1 MVGSRLTVPHIRFY
15 ISDYGFGH
23 ASRMIALMRSL
34 HETIDCIISVRTNT
48 AAGFIQNSCPFVKID
63 EKPNDIGV
71 VMQENTASVD
81 VEQTR
86 VKLDA
91 WVDSWDAWIQEETK
105 YCKSQ
110 NVSLV
115 ISDITPQAFHVSN
128 ELGIPGI
135 GISNFTWHLIYHP
148 LYQDS
153 KSVEKI
159 RLAYN
164 LADLGIVLPLNEPMG
179 VFRETYQSPI
189 LSRKITVSRDE
200 IRKRLQIPKDG
211 IVVYVGSG
219 LSFNTVPDCIP
230 KLLEKGILVVVSG
243 GCSINH
249 ENLHIIPYSENE
261 TQNFM
266 GACDLVVTKPGYST
280 VAEAITTKVPLLIFR
295 REGFAEDDFIINP
308 LVENRIG
315 MSLSWEEIAEG
326 NWIENI
332 SEILSMKEN
341 YLQANSKFITD
352 GTQAIITKLKEYL

>member
-1 MVGSRLTVPHIRFY
+1 MVGSRLISPHIRFY

-34 HETIDCIISVRTNT
+34 YETIDCIISVRTNT
-48 AAGFIQNSCPFVKID
+48 AAGFIQDSCTFVKVD
-63 EKPNDIGV
+63 KKPNDMGV

-81 VEQTR
+81 VEQTK

-91 WVDSWDAWIQEETK
+91 WIDSWDTWIQEETEF
-105 YCKSQ
+105 CKSQ
-110 NVSLV
+110 NVSLI
-115 ISDITPQAFHVSN
+115 ISDITPQAFHVSHV
-128 ELGIPGI
+128 LGIPGI

-148 LYQDS
+148 LYHDS

-159 RLAYN
+159 RQAYS
-164 LADLGIVLPLNEPMG
+164 LADLGMVLPLNEPMD
-179 VFRETYQSPI
+179 VFRETYHSPI

-230 KLLEKGILVVVSG
+230 KLLEKGIHVLVSG

-249 ENLHIIPYSENE
+249 DNLHIIPYSENE

-308 LVENRIG
+308 LVENKIG
-315 MSLSWEEIAEG
+315 LSLSWEEIADG
-326 NWIENI
+326 DWIDNI
-332 SEILSMKEN
+332 PDILSMKDN
-341 YLQANSKFITD
+341 YYQSNSKFIMD
-352 GTQAIITKLKEYL
+352 GTQAIITTLRKYL